1 MKLRMKIHK
10 IKSISDLEI
19 EFPVDKG
26 LYAITGQNGS
36 GKSTV
41 VTCASTVF
49 FNISMK
55 DYFGATDSDASITFE
70 LNGATRTWNKNDKDR
85 WVKNSTGGMS
95 IKGFYEGSI
104 IFGTRFRNTSYHIL
118 KKLDRLDS
126 QKLKPADEFVRENLG
141 KILHNNKNFYE
152 KLFRISNSDTGD
164 DIQFSGDIFYYEK
177 GGRRVSQ
184 FHMSTGENLLVSIL
198 HSINLRNNDRAS
210 LDKPCILFLDEIEL
224 ALHPSSLKRL
234 VHFLQEMSS
243 SYNYAIYFSTHSIE
257 LIGGIKP
264 ENIFF
269 LERHSDGSIEIL
281 NPCYPAYATRILY
294 DHSGYDYIF
303 LVEDDLA
310 KEVISRLLR
319 DNNLLS
325 SKLVHVLPCGGYT
338 NVIELAKE
346 VVSSNLVGKN
356 SKISV
361 ILDGDIKAEAQK
373 YIAKHGISNNIPIS
387 YLPIESLEKF
397 LKSKLHDN
405 VDHSLFRLLND
416 FVFHQVSLTEI
427 IDNYRSEV
435 DSTHDKDGKKLYSR
449 IDSELRNRNKSRS
462 DLVEMVVKFLVTKND
477 NELQKIVEFLSR
489 QLSVGAA

>member
-1 MKLRMKIHK
+1 MKLKMTIHK
-10 IKSISDLEI
+10 IKSIRDLEI
-19 EFPVDKG
+19 EFPVEQG

-41 VTCASTVF
+41 VTCASSVF

-55 DYFGATDSDASITFE
+55 DYFGATDDDASINFE
-70 LNGATRTWNKNDKDR
+70 LNGATRTWSKNGKGR
-85 WVKNSTGGMS
+85 WLKHSTGGMN

-118 KKLDRLDS
+118 KKLDRIDGETL
-126 QKLKPADEFVRENLG
+126 LPADEFIRENLG
-141 KILHNNKNFYE
+141 LILHNNKGFYE
-152 KLFRISNSDTGD
+152 KLFKISNSDAGD
-164 DIQFSGDIFYYEK
+164 DIKFSGDIFYYEK

-184 FHMSTGENLLVSIL
+184 FHMSTGENLLVSVL
-198 HSINLRNNDRAS
+198 NSINLRNNDRAS
-210 LDKPCILFLDEIEL
+210 LEKPCVLFLDEIEL

-234 VHFLQEMSS
+234 VHFLTQMSA

-269 LERHSDGSIEIL
+269 LERHADGTIETL

-294 DHSGYDYIF
+294 DHSGYDYVF

-310 KEVISRLLR
+310 KEIISRLLR

-338 NVIELAKE
+338 NVIDLATE
-346 VVSSNLVGKN
+346 VINSNLLGRT
-356 SKISV
+356 SKVSI
-361 ILDGDIKAEAQK
+361 ILDGDVKTDAK
-373 YIAKHGISNNIPIS
+373 SYIAKNGLSNNIPIN

-397 LKSKLHDN
+397 LKHNLHDE
-405 VDHSLFRLLND
+405 VDHSFFRLLND
-416 FVFHQVSLTEI
+416 FVFHQVSLTSI
-427 IDNYRSEV
+427 VDDYRSNTDV
-435 DSTHDKDGKKLYSR
+435 TKDKNGKKLYSF
-449 IDSELRNRNKSRS
+449 IDEELRNRNKSRA
-462 DLVEMVVKFLVTKND
+462 DLVEIVVNYLVGKNR
-477 NELQKIVEFLSR
+477 ELPNIIRFLSQ
-489 QLSVGAA
+489 QLQTQSS